1 MQKTGHTRV
10 IGPVAAEPARPVPMP
25 MTCGKQVMV
34 IFSLVLHGV
43 DTSQNVFQVSFV
55 STGSNELFESEDD
68 LSSNSDDE
76 TSPPR
81 IQLSR
86 LVVNF
91 CSRIKTFVN
100 RYTCNYTQK
109 YYLDLFLGPL
119 QIYQLLCI
127 ILVY

>member
-1 MQKTGHTRV
+1 MTGQKGSF
-10 IGPVAAEPARPVPMP
+10 
-25 MTCGKQVMV
+25 
-34 IFSLVLHGV
+34 FSFLCGV
-43 DTSQNVFQVSFV
+43 DTIQNVIFFQVSFV

-91 CSRIKTFVN
+91 CSTITTFVN
-100 RYTCNYTQK
+100 TCILQK
-109 YYLDLFLGPL
+109 R
-119 QIYQLLCI
+119 
-127 ILVY
+127 